1 MQIIDCIALHNFI
14 RGCELGDEEFY
25 KCDDDDDEDY
35 ISDIEKDNEVQ

>member
-25 KCDDDDDEDY
+25 KCDDDDEDY
-35 ISDIEKDNEVQ
+35 MLISRKIMRCNK